1 MPETPVMS
9 TTRRPLGTGPDDLTR
24 VRATEAD
31 LHTALPGIRLPDVAD
46 LRARGVL
53 DAAADDQEH
62 DDPRARSAGGP
73 VPGRRQLGTRG
84 RP

>member
-1 MPETPVMS
+1 MLRDTPGMS
-9 TTRRPLGTGPDDLTR
+9 TTRRPLGTGPDDLTH

-31 LHTALPGIRLPDVAD
+31 LHTTLPGIRLPDLVD

-62 DDPRARSAGGP
+62 DDPRGAGGP
-73 VPGRRQLGTRG
+73 APDRRRPLGHRE
-84 RP
+84 

>member
-1 MPETPVMS
+1 MPDTPVMS
-9 TTRRPLGTGPDDLTR
+9 TMRRPLGTGPGDLSR

-62 DDPRARSAGGP
+62 DDPRTRKAGGP
-73 VPGRRQLGTRG
+73 VPGRRKLGDRG
-84 RP
+84 Q

>member
-1 MPETPVMS
+1 M
-9 TTRRPLGTGPDDLTR
+9 TTRRQLGTGPNALAH

-31 LHTALPGIRLPDVAD
+31 LHTTLPGIRLPDLLD

-73 VPGRRQLGTRG
+73 VPGRRRLGARG
-84 RP
+84 Q